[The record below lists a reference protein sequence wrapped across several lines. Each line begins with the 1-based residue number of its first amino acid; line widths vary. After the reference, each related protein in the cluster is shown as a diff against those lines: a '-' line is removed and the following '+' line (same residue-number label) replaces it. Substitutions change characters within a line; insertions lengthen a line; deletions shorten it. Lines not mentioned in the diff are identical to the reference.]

1 MLRTTAEIICWVQ
14 LLTLSVEIICWEQ
27 LFSPSVEISC
37 WDDILRTT
45 AEIIC
50 WVQLLKLYVETI
62 CSDYLLIWSVE
73 FNGPAKTCLKPMS
86 IATASPKS
94 FQNPYVLLQNMNLC
108 PVTSIKPMQVQVN
121 TKNIQ
126 KTHSFP
132 QLLQNLFL
140 KTHANKSEYKRIFKK
155 PTAFLSFC
163 RFFSLKPRR
172 ITANTQKP
180 HPTPESNFFPFEP
193 PALRSTSLPRSH
205 SIACTHARTTRT
217 RNETY
222 FPIGL
227 SWRFFP
233 PNLRSEY

>member
-50 WVQLLKLYVETI
+50 WVQLLRLYVEII

-94 FQNPYVLLQNMNLC
+94 FQNPYVLLQNMDLR
-108 PVTSIKPMQVQVN
+108 PVTSIKPMQIKVN
-121 TKNIQ
+121 TKEYSKN
-126 KTHSFP
+126 P
-132 QLLQNLFL
+132 QLSSASADFFL
-140 KTHANKSEYKRIFKK
+140 KTQAYNSKYTKSSPHAGVVLLPVRASSVEEH
-155 PTAFLSFC
+155 L
-163 RFFSLKPRR
+163 
-172 ITANTQKP
+172 
-180 HPTPESNFFPFEP
+180 P
-193 PALRSTSLPRSH
+193 PALTQLR
-205 SIACTHARTTRT
+205 THARTTRT
-217 RNETY
+217 RNETETD
-222 FPIGL
+222 FPIGP

-233 PNLRSEY
+233 PKLR